1 MPNSKRKIYV
11 TGVMGS
17 GKTSVAEGLSRKFIG
32 SIVKE
37 PIDNLILD
45 NTFNGSNEHLKA
57 LSQYNFLLDILR
69 NQYNK
74 LLNNTQVFDTSIYT
88 NLFFTKYLI
97 SEKEFDYYRKIWNAL
112 CDFIYNPEDF
122 HVFLDIDYDTMMD
135 RITDRNR
142 SFEQSDSFEYNKYYH
157 TFMSSF
163 YDILNRNKDDER
175 FIVVKCKDK
184 SVEEIVDYVYKEI
197 MRIENGSI

>member
-1 MPNSKRKIYV
+1 MSKRKIYL
-11 TGVMGS
+11 TGVMSS

-37 PIDNLILD
+37 PVDYFILD
-45 NTFNGSNEHLKA
+45 NTFNGSDGNLKA
-57 LSQYNFLLDILR
+57 LSQYNFLLDILK

-88 NLFFTKYLI
+88 NLFFTKYLLP
-97 SEKEFDYYRKIWNAL
+97 EDEFSYYRKIWNAM
-112 CDFIYNPEDF
+112 CDFIYNPDDF
-122 HVFLDIDYDTMMD
+122 HIFLDVDYSTMMD
-135 RITDRNR
+135 RISDRNR
-142 SFEQSDSFEYNKYYH
+142 TFEQSDSFGYNKYYN

-163 YDILNRNKDDER
+163 YDILERNKDDER

-184 SVEEIVDYVYKEI
+184 STEEIVDYVYKEI

>member
-37 PIDNLILD
+37 PIDNLTID

-74 LLNNTQVFDTSIYT
+74 LLNNTQIFDTSISISNT
-88 NLFFTKYLI
+88 INHSIIINIKKY
-97 SEKEFDYYRKIWNAL
+97 
-112 CDFIYNPEDF
+112 
-122 HVFLDIDYDTMMD
+122 M
-135 RITDRNR
+135 
-142 SFEQSDSFEYNKYYH
+142 
-157 TFMSSF
+157 
-163 YDILNRNKDDER
+163 
-175 FIVVKCKDK
+175 
-184 SVEEIVDYVYKEI
+184 EIFWTINEI
-197 MRIENGSI
+197 K

>member
-1 MPNSKRKIYV
+1 MSKRKIYL
-11 TGVMGS
+11 TGVMSS

-37 PIDNLILD
+37 PVDDFILD
-45 NTFNGSNEHLKA
+45 NTFNGSDGNLKA
-57 LSQYNFLLDILR
+57 LSQYNFLLDILK

-88 NLFFTKYLI
+88 NLFFTKYLLP
-97 SEKEFDYYRKIWNAL
+97 EDEFSYYRKIWNAM
-112 CDFIYNPEDF
+112 CDFIYNPDDF
-122 HVFLDIDYDTMMD
+122 HIFLDVDYSTMMD
-135 RITDRNR
+135 RISDRNR
-142 SFEQSDSFEYNKYYH
+142 TFEQSDSFGYNKYYH

-163 YDILNRNKDDER
+163 YDILERNKNDER

-184 SVEEIVDYVYKEI
+184 STEEIVDYVYKEI

>member
-1 MPNSKRKIYV
+1 MSKSKRKIYI
-11 TGVMGS
+11 TGVMSS

-37 PIDNLILD
+37 PVDDFILD
-45 NTFNGSNEHLKA
+45 NTFNGSDGNLKA
-57 LSQYNFLLDILR
+57 LSQYNFLLDILK

-88 NLFFTKYLI
+88 NLFFTKYLLP
-97 SEKEFDYYRKIWNAL
+97 EDEFSYYRKIWNAM
-112 CDFIYNPEDF
+112 CDFIYNPDDF
-122 HVFLDIDYDTMMD
+122 HIFLDVDYNTMMD
-135 RITDRNR
+135 RISDRNR
-142 SFEQSDSFEYNKYYH
+142 TFEQSDSFGYNKYYH

-163 YDILNRNKDDER
+163 YDILERNKDDER

-184 SVEEIVDYVYKEI
+184 STEEIVDYVYKEI

>member
-1 MPNSKRKIYV
+1 MSKRKIYL
-11 TGVMGS
+11 TGVMSS

-37 PIDNLILD
+37 PVDDFILD
-45 NTFNGSNEHLKA
+45 NTFNGSDGNLKA
-57 LSQYNFLLDILR
+57 LSQYNFLLDILK

-88 NLFFTKYLI
+88 NLFFTKYLLP
-97 SEKEFDYYRKIWNAL
+97 EDEFSYYRKIWNAM
-112 CDFIYNPEDF
+112 CDFIYNPDDF
-122 HVFLDIDYDTMMD
+122 HIFLDVDYSTMMD
-135 RITDRNR
+135 RISDRNR
-142 SFEQSDSFEYNKYYH
+142 TFEQSYSFGYNKYYH

-163 YDILNRNKDDER
+163 YDILERNKDDER

-184 SVEEIVDYVYKEI
+184 STEEIVDYVYKEI

>member
-1 MPNSKRKIYV
+1 MS
-11 TGVMGS
+11 S

-37 PIDNLILD
+37 PVDDFILD
-45 NTFNGSNEHLKA
+45 NTFNGSDGNLKA
-57 LSQYNFLLDILR
+57 LSQYNFLLDILK

-88 NLFFTKYLI
+88 NLFFTKYLLP
-97 SEKEFDYYRKIWNAL
+97 EDEFSYYRKIWNAM
-112 CDFIYNPEDF
+112 CDFIYNPDDF
-122 HVFLDIDYDTMMD
+122 HIFLDVDYSTMMD
-135 RITDRNR
+135 RISDRNR
-142 SFEQSDSFEYNKYYH
+142 TFEQSYSFGYNKYYH

-163 YDILNRNKDDER
+163 YDILERNKDDER

-184 SVEEIVDYVYKEI
+184 STEEIVDYVYKEI